1 MEELDIE
8 ILNDMQE
15 QMDQCT
21 RLAIKYTSLLTS
33 NSVDIPNTVNSPEC
47 QQILK
52 KLLSILII
60 ENNASSVLGFICVP
74 IKFVMDKEK
83 ADMAIEETRKALDYI
98 KLNWQDRLL
107 NVIFDKTNHTG
118 Y

>member
-1 MEELDIE
+1 M
-8 ILNDMQE
+8 
-15 QMDQCT
+15 
-21 RLAIKYTSLLTS
+21 
-33 NSVDIPNTVNSPEC
+33 NSPEC

-83 ADMAIEETRKALDYI
+83 ADMAIDI